1 MTDKLAADSKVRK
14 GSKQSHVN
22 AARVRGKL
30 PHLIRGGLPMRAE
43 VSRGHSSRWSNDH
56 PGQRGKPIYRAKG
69 QTDKELSRKACDTNH
84 SRYLESWGERGE
96 KAEGRKEADVALVD
110 IRHPERETAQHEA
123 MTSSY
128 LTEPPDADPHVRWC
142 GRGVKAPLSRFSDKE
157 TKHVRSSFRH
167 GSFLNQR
174 TLTIE

>member
-1 MTDKLAADSKVRK
+1 MTDKLAEGSKVLK

-30 PHLIRGGLPMRAE
+30 PHLIRGDLPIRAE

-56 PGQRGKPIYRAKG
+56 PGRTGKLVHRAKG
-69 QTDKELSRKACDTNH
+69 QTDKELSRKACDKDH

-110 IRHPERETAQHEA
+110 IRHPERETVQHEA
-123 MTSSY
+123 TTSSY

-142 GRGVKAPLSRFSDKE
+142 GRGVKTPLSRLANMYA
-157 TKHVRSSFRH
+157 V
-167 GSFLNQR
+167 GY
-174 TLTIE
+174 LTNYQGGEW